1 MKKQLL
7 SFASVAF
14 ASALFAQQT
23 PISNGGFETWPT
35 SAKAP
40 TGWSTVESAADGAGL
55 GALLSGKKFSSKE
68 TTAGNFVEGVQAVSI
83 QNDEVSIPGTGTQKI
98 PGTLIYGTINVS
110 LASQSFDP
118 VGTAFAAAPDLVKFA
133 YKYEPKGGD
142 SASFFVRLSK
152 FNATVDSSVNI
163 GGVFENL
170 DSTGSANWDSVSAP
184 IDYDP
189 QFAGETSDTVLV
201 GFLSGGMANT
211 KGSKLWVDNVR
222 FVYNTQSGIVEL
234 PVSTPTI
241 KVYPN
246 PVVSTLN
253 LGLNN
258 IENNTVISIYSLA
271 GNQSISK
278 KLSSNQV
285 SVSELAAGRY
295 LFTISNENKVIG
307 VGNFNVI
314 K

>member
-7 SFASVAF
+7 SFASVALVTT
-14 ASALFAQQT
+14 LFAQQT
-23 PISNGGFETWPT
+23 PIQNGGFETWA
-35 SAKAP
+35 SGAKAP

-55 GALLSGKKFSSKE
+55 GMLLTGKKFSSKE
-68 TTAGNFVEGVQAVSI
+68 TTAGNYVEGVQAVSV
-83 QNDEVSIPGTGTQKI
+83 QNDEVSIPGSGTQKI

-110 LASQSFDP
+110 LATQSFDP
-118 VGTAFAAAPDLVKFA
+118 VGTAFAAAPDLIKFA
-133 YKYEPKGGD
+133 YKYEPQGGD
-142 SASFFVRLSK
+142 SASFFVRLTK
-152 FNATVDSSVNI
+152 FNSKVDSSVNL
-163 GGVFENL
+163 GGVFESL

-189 QFAGETSDTVLV
+189 QFAGQTADTVLI

-258 IENNTVISIYSLA
+258 IEENSVISIYSLA

-278 KLSSNQV
+278 QLLSNQV
-285 SVSELAAGRY
+285 SVNELAAGRY
-295 LFTISNENKVIG
+295 LFTISHGNKITG
-307 VGNFNVI
+307 TGNFNVI